1 MKYILFDKRDDGQI
15 FTEEFENKEEAIRM
29 ADITW
34 ERYITDTEKRHIVE
48 FYVLESVN
56 PDEDAEDHW
65 DGNYAKLYLIRQEK
79 KHMEVLFIFIYG
91 SAAIGCILLA
101 IIFGILVENIINE
114 RREKKKPKNIKVFQS
129 FDELKKEITLN
140 PEDFD

>member
-15 FTEEFENKEEAIRM
+15 FTEEFENKEEAIRR

-34 ERYITDTEKRHIVE
+34 ERYITDNEKRHIVE

-65 DGNYAKLYLIRQEK
+65 DGNYVKLYLIR
-79 KHMEVLFIFIYG
+79 
-91 SAAIGCILLA
+91 
-101 IIFGILVENIINE
+101 
-114 RREKKKPKNIKVFQS
+114 
-129 FDELKKEITLN
+129 
-140 PEDFD
+140 

>member
-1 MKYILFDKRDDGQI
+1 MKYILFDKRDDGKI

-65 DGNYAKLYLIRQEK
+65 DGNYVKLYLIR
-79 KHMEVLFIFIYG
+79 
-91 SAAIGCILLA
+91 
-101 IIFGILVENIINE
+101 
-114 RREKKKPKNIKVFQS
+114 
-129 FDELKKEITLN
+129 
-140 PEDFD
+140 

>member
-65 DGNYAKLYLIRQEK
+65 DGNYAKLYLIR
-79 KHMEVLFIFIYG
+79 
-91 SAAIGCILLA
+91 
-101 IIFGILVENIINE
+101 
-114 RREKKKPKNIKVFQS
+114 
-129 FDELKKEITLN
+129 
-140 PEDFD
+140 

>member
-15 FTEEFENKEEAIRM
+15 FTEEFDNKEEAIRR

-34 ERYITDTEKRHIVE
+34 ERYITDNEKRHIVE

-65 DGNYAKLYLIRQEK
+65 DGNYVKLYLIR
-79 KHMEVLFIFIYG
+79 
-91 SAAIGCILLA
+91 
-101 IIFGILVENIINE
+101 
-114 RREKKKPKNIKVFQS
+114 
-129 FDELKKEITLN
+129 
-140 PEDFD
+140 